1 MIVKPF
7 ETKINLKND
16 GRLSLFFIGTGSAF
30 VKNNFQNNVLII
42 KGDEHILVDCGTL
55 CPFALETK
63 YNTKITEIENVILTH
78 PHADHI
84 GGVEEMVL
92 MDNYVRHSPV
102 NIFIP
107 PKFKKKLWK
116 ESLCGGIQF
125 SENGRMYFEDY
136 FHELPIQLIQKKPF
150 EMYHC
155 VLGDLDLKF
164 FRTRHVCSNPTYLKN
179 SQLSYGLLIDEKILI
194 TGDTQFNE
202 DQLRFMISKYKNIE
216 CIFQDCDV
224 SGYSAGVHAS
234 YEQLCGLSP
243 DIRKKMYL
251 CHYNDAVNSVDAI
264 VDGFAGLSKPGVYY
278 LF

>member
-92 MDNYVRHSPV
+92 MDKYVRHSPV
-102 NIFIP
+102 NIFIFGNHKSP
-107 PKFKKKLWK
+107 LVFIKLSVTCKKNFF
-116 ESLCGGIQF
+116 I
-125 SENGRMYFEDY
+125 N
-136 FHELPIQLIQKKPF
+136 QK
-150 EMYHC
+150 
-155 VLGDLDLKF
+155 
-164 FRTRHVCSNPTYLKN
+164 T
-179 SQLSYGLLIDEKILI
+179 
-194 TGDTQFNE
+194 
-202 DQLRFMISKYKNIE
+202 
-216 CIFQDCDV
+216 
-224 SGYSAGVHAS
+224 
-234 YEQLCGLSP
+234 
-243 DIRKKMYL
+243 IRKL
-251 CHYNDAVNSVDAI
+251 RI
-264 VDGFAGLSKPGVYY
+264 LQIIWI
-278 LF
+278 